1 MKIDLDALSALDAV
15 VRHGTVAAAAAQLN
29 KVASAVSYQ
38 IRKLE
43 TQLGLSLLDRSGY
56 RLRLTP
62 EGEAVLADGRRL
74 LEQAHHLE
82 TLAQQL
88 SSGWEAKL
96 TVVVDGILPLADTLE
111 ALKQLADEGV
121 PTRIQL
127 KIEFLNGVQHRFDA
141 DAADLM
147 LAKNYQPDAACRALA
162 LPEVEC
168 VLCVAPTHPLA
179 ALGRAATRADLHAHV
194 ELTVQDSSGIPDE
207 RHMFGGERVFF
218 LSGFVAKRQALLM
231 GMGFGW
237 MPRYLVDTLLAEGSL
252 FELACDSGS
261 RYRFTPWLV
270 ERLDRPPGRAGRR
283 LADLLAGNGSH

>member
-1 MKIDLDALSALDAV
+1 MKIDLDALQALDAV
-15 VRHGTVAAAAAQLN
+15 VRHGTVAAAASQLN

-43 TQLGLSLLDRSGY
+43 EQLRLPLLDRSGY
-56 RLRLTP
+56 RVRLTP

-82 TLAQQL
+82 ALAQQL
-88 SSGWEAKL
+88 ASGWEAKL
-96 TVVVDGILPLADTLE
+96 TVVVDGILPLADTLQ

-141 DAADLM
+141 DGADLM
-147 LAKNYQPDAACRALA
+147 LAKNYLPDAACRARA

-179 ALGRAATRADLHAHV
+179 VLGRPATRADLHAHV
-194 ELTVQDSSGIPDE
+194 ELTVQDSSGKADE
-207 RHMFGGERVFF
+207 RHLFGGERVFY

-237 MPRYLVDTLLAEGSL
+237 MPRYLADDLLDDGHL
-252 FELACDSGS
+252 HELVCDSGS

-270 ERLDRPPGRAGRR
+270 ERVDRPPGRAGRR
-283 LADLLAGNGSH
+283 LADLLAGSE